1 MMDENNG
8 NIRFLSAI
16 SYLGIFFVI
25 GHFAV
30 EKDNP
35 DLRFHT
41 FQGGVLFCG
50 FSMLYLS
57 DFLLYLLLAFA
68 PALQSILTILLTV
81 GISIAY
87 LILAVMG
94 IVSAVRFE
102 QRQLPFV
109 GEIAVMLR
117 DKIDNQS
124 RTRK

>member
-1 MMDENNG
+1 MDENNG

-16 SYLGIFFVI
+16 SYLGIFFII

-41 FQGGVLFCG
+41 FQGGVMFCG
-50 FSMLYLS
+50 FSILYLS
-57 DFLLYLLLAFA
+57 DYLLYILLAFA
-68 PALQSILTILLTV
+68 PALQSILTILITV
-81 GISIAY
+81 AISVAY
-87 LILAVMG
+87 VVLAVMG
-94 IVSAVRFE
+94 IMSAVKFQ

-109 GEIAVMLR
+109 GSIAVMLR

-124 RTRK
+124 KSRK

>member
-1 MMDENNG
+1 MDENNG

-16 SYLGIFFVI
+16 SYLGVFFII

-50 FSMLYLS
+50 ISMLYLS

-68 PALQSILTILLTV
+68 PALQIIVTILLTV
-81 GISIAY
+81 AISVSY
-87 LILAVMG
+87 LILSVMG
-94 IVSAVRFE
+94 IMSAIRFE

-109 GEIAVMLR
+109 GELAVMLR

>member
-1 MMDENNG
+1 MDENNG

-16 SYLGIFFVI
+16 SYLGVFFVI

-50 FSMLYLS
+50 FSMLYLL

-68 PALQSILTILLTV
+68 PALQSIVTILLTV
-81 GISIAY
+81 AISVAY

-94 IVSAVRFE
+94 IMSAIRFE
-102 QRQLPFV
+102 QQLLPFV
-109 GEIAVMLR
+109 GELAVMLR